1 MARMNTA
8 NALFDLLYLR
18 VILDGGWKVV
28 LDLSDKPPYRGEAIF
43 QPVQKIIVSVR
54 RHRPGESLEA
64 TLLHELMHA
73 AFDISDRVPHHG
85 KKEEARI
92 RDLEKFMMKTISK
105 DRKAKLRGVLRRA
118 EKVYESDKGKAKR

>member
-8 NALFDLLYLR
+8 NALFDMLWLR

-28 LDLSDKPPYRGEAIF
+28 LDLSDKPPYRGETIF

-54 RHRPGESLEA
+54 RHRPGESLEG
-64 TLLHELMHA
+64 TLLHEMMHA
-73 AFDISDRVPHHG
+73 TFDISDRVPQHG

-92 RDLEKFMMKTISK
+92 CDLEKFMMKTISK
-105 DRKAKLRGVLRRA
+105 DRKSKLRGVLRRA
-118 EKVYESDKGKAKR
+118 EKVYEQDQGKD